1 MASKNSKPYKNQVNS
16 RTTNSNKSKEKKNNS
31 NKTNTTTNLENTIRI
46 NAERL
51 NDYDTL
57 DTSFLEGRIENK
69 EKYYS
74 VKDSSN
80 SSGKVILK
88 TLLIIMIVLISVFAV
103 SFVVYTSFFV
113 KEKNDK
119 VEDNNKSIVE
129 KRKVIDDVNIIFLG
143 DMYTHKLDLK
153 EIDYPNVK
161 ISETDLRLEDV
172 KNDLNNKIYAYNPSD
187 LFISLGNY
195 DMKEEVSSS
204 EMIDYF
210 REIIKGVQE
219 NRPYCSI
226 YVESLYPVKDDN
238 EKIIE
243 FNKKLKEL
251 TEGLNVKYVDVFKE
265 LTEES
270 KIKYEYYD
278 EDELFNDDGYER
290 IKKIIYKV
298 VEDEK

>member
-1 MASKNSKPYKNQVNS
+1 MASKNNKPYKNQVNS
-16 RTTNSNKSKEKKNNS
+16 RTTNSNKSKEKKNNT
-31 NKTNTTTNLENTIRI
+31 NKNNTTTNLENTIRI

-74 VKDSSN
+74 VKDRSN

-172 KNDLNNKIYAYNPSD
+172 KNDLNNKIYTYNPSD

-195 DMKEEVSSS
+195 DMKEKVSSS
-204 EMIDYF
+204 EMLDYF

-238 EKIIE
+238 EKIID
-243 FNKKLKEL
+243 FNNKLKEL
-251 TEGLNVKYVDVFKE
+251 TKELNVKYLDVFKE

-270 KIKYEYYD
+270 KIKDEYYD